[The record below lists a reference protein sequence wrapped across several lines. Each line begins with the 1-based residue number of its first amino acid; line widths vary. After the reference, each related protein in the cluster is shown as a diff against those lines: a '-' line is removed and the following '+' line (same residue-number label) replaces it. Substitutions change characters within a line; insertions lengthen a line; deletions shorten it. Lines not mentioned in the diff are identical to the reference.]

1 MDRQQ
6 LMKIALLALAVV
18 ALAYVVSL
26 YSKKQQINH
35 SGLVDRFEGGTSDN
49 DCVAPET
56 LQSDG
61 SCAEN
66 FEGGPPDN
74 DCVAPET
81 LQSDGS
87 CAENFTNH
95 SGGIQASEPAGSNE
109 VYHQL
114 NSNNDS
120 GKFGLN
126 GNQYPKDCFPKDQLS
141 PGELLPGDAN
151 SKWAQSVPSG
161 QGELGDQNF
170 LTAGHHVGVN
180 TVGQTLRNANRQL
193 RSEPPNPQVK
203 VSPWL
208 QTTIETDANRRPLEI
223 GGCA

>member
-6 LMKIALLALAVV
+6 LMKIALLALAVL
-18 ALAYVVSL
+18 ALGYVMSL
-26 YSKKQQINH
+26 YSKKQEVNH
-35 SGLVDRFEGGTSDN
+35 SGLVDTFTDGEDDQELFEDK
-49 DCVAPET
+49 PE
-56 LQSDG
+56 DDDKK
-61 SCAEN
+61 EDD
-66 FEGGPPDN
+66 ED
-74 DCVAPET
+74 DE
-81 LQSDGS
+81 
-87 CAENFTNH
+87 EKEEFTNH
-95 SGGIQASEPAGSNE
+95 ESSGVQASEPTGQNE

-114 NSNNDS
+114 NSNTDS
-120 GKFGLN
+120 GKFGLS

-151 SKWAQSVPSG
+151 SKWAQSVPAG

-170 LTAGHHVGVN
+170 LTAGYHVGVN

-208 QTTIETDANRRPLEI
+208 QTTIEADANRRPLEI
-223 GGCA
+223 GGCE

>member
-35 SGLVDRFEGGTSDN
+35 SGLVDRFEGTTEEEE
-49 DCVAPET
+49 A
-56 LQSDG
+56 
-61 SCAEN
+61 
-66 FEGGPPDN
+66 FEGTTEEEEAFEGT
-74 DCVAPET
+74 PEEE
-81 LQSDGS
+81 D
-87 CAENFTNH
+87 AEHFNNASNP